1 MSLYYLIFSNT
12 PLTLNQVIVMSSGG
26 PNNYAC
32 FTAGTMIATPTGE
45 MPVESLSAGDMV
57 ATAAGTARPIRW
69 IGRAR
74 VRDIRPGSRTYVG
87 RPVVIGKNALG
98 GGLPTRDLRV
108 SPQHGIAIDGVL
120 VPAISLVN
128 GVSITRDDACDT
140 VDYIHIELETHDLIL
155 SEGVASETFVDHN
168 SRASFDNAAEYRA
181 LFGTSAA
188 PVADVAPRIE
198 QGYIL
203 AAIRDRLAAIA
214 GIERPAH
221 PTPGPLHSDIEAIH
235 AGVLHGWV
243 IDLDHP
249 NRPVEL
255 EILVHGESVG
265 RALANRYRYDLDQ
278 PALAGGH
285 CSFTFDLPP
294 STPSLA
300 SVEVRRVSDGSILL
314 APVLGFGDAR
324 AAFTTDADV
333 HLIVNGA
340 RLDPTQC
347 DASSWVFDVPTGA
360 VGVKLMSRATV
371 PALSGLNTDKRR
383 LGICIDRLVII
394 DGGITMTMDPGH
406 PALGA
411 GMHAPEGPQ
420 TGRWTNGLCK
430 LPDLIFAGYG
440 SDTTLRLTVHGTT
453 IARFLDADSQARAE
467 SRIAA

>member
-1 MSLYYLIFSNT
+1 M
-12 PLTLNQVIVMSSGG
+12 
-26 PNNYAC
+26 
-32 FTAGTMIATPTGE
+32 
-45 MPVESLSAGDMV
+45 
-57 ATAAGTARPIRW
+57 R
-69 IGRAR
+69 
-74 VRDIRPGSRTYVG
+74 
-87 RPVVIGKNALG
+87 
-98 GGLPTRDLRV
+98 
-108 SPQHGIAIDGVL
+108 
-120 VPAISLVN
+120 
-128 GVSITRDDACDT
+128 
-140 VDYIHIELETHDLIL
+140 
-155 SEGVASETFVDHN
+155 
-168 SRASFDNAAEYRA
+168 
-181 LFGTSAA
+181 
-188 PVADVAPRIE
+188 
-198 QGYIL
+198 GY
-203 AAIRDRLAAIA
+203 D
-214 GIERPAH
+214 
-221 PTPGPLHSDIEAIH
+221 PGPLRSDIEAIH

-294 STPSLA
+294 SAASLA

-314 APVLGFGDAR
+314 APVLGFGDAG

-371 PALSGLNTDKRR
+371 PALSGLNADKRR
-383 LGICIDRLVII
+383 LGICIDRLVIV
-394 DGGITMTMDPGH
+394 DGGIIMTMDPRH
-406 PALGA
+406 HDLGA

-420 TGRWTNGLCK
+420 TGRWTNGMCH

-440 SDTTLRLTVHGTT
+440 RNTTLQLTVHGTT